1 MCDNN
6 FLEDLKVNDQSSL
19 KVSPDA
25 DLSRKIVGVW
35 QLVSYEVEL
44 QATGELI
51 NAMGNHPRGRVIFTN
66 DGWVAF
72 NLEGTDRKPAKTEA
86 DRARLMTS
94 LVAYIGQY
102 RIEGDQWITSVQ
114 TAWAPEWVGTEQ
126 RRNVNIEGNIAKV
139 ITPWR
144 EMPNWAKN
152 QMSRSIITFTRA

>member
-1 MCDNN
+1 M
-6 FLEDLKVNDQSSL
+6 NDQSSL